1 MTAAARG
8 ADVAGA
14 TMAGVGGLLII
25 LGSVLPWFIAVDP
38 VLGVSSV
45 NGMRGGDGLLTLAF
59 GAATLLVAVMR
70 LVRTR
75 TSAIVQRFSIA
86 SGIGTRFVAAANY
99 VSIQRQATDLVARS
113 DVGIALVGTGI
124 WALLAGALL
133 AVAGG
138 VLGPHVAEP

>member
-1 MTAAARG
+1 MRS
-8 ADVAGA
+8 A
-14 TMAGVGGLLII
+14 TT
-25 LGSVLPWFIAVDP
+25 GSMGSLY
-38 VLGVSSV
+38 S
-45 NGMRGGDGLLTLAF
+45 TL
-59 GAATLLVAVMR
+59 
-70 LVRTR
+70 
-75 TSAIVQRFSIA
+75 SAI
-86 SGIGTRFVAAANY
+86 GTGFVAAANY

>member
-1 MTAAARG
+1 
-8 ADVAGA
+8 
-14 TMAGVGGLLII
+14 
-25 LGSVLPWFIAVDP
+25 
-38 VLGVSSV
+38 
-45 NGMRGGDGLLTLAF
+45 
-59 GAATLLVAVMR
+59 
-70 LVRTR
+70 
-75 TSAIVQRFSIA
+75 VQRFSIA
-86 SGIGTRFVAAANY
+86 SGIGTGFVAAANY

>member
-1 MTAAARG
+1 MRRETTIAS
-8 ADVAGA
+8 A
-14 TMAGVGGLLII
+14 TPMRSATT
-25 LGSVLPWFIAVDP
+25 GSMGNP
-38 VLGVSSV
+38 SS
-45 NGMRGGDGLLTLAF
+45 TP
-59 GAATLLVAVMR
+59 
-70 LVRTR
+70 
-75 TSAIVQRFSIA
+75 SAI
-86 SGIGTRFVAAANY
+86 GTGFVAAANY